1 MKLLSLLAHPRP
13 GSFCHAL
20 SDAVSSALAGAGH
33 VLVHHDLY
41 ADGFDPGLPADEAWT
56 SGSQAELA
64 LARSGDPRLQ
74 GHRRDI
80 AQAEGLLVVHPDWW
94 GMPPAILVGWLDRV
108 LVPGVAYRLER
119 GDGPPQG
126 LLRLHRALVLNTSDT
141 PPDREREVF
150 GDPLATIWGRC
161 VLPFCGVHALRRSM
175 FGPIAGSDPAQRAGW
190 LAAATATALATFAQ
204 PQSQA
209 SARCDDTRPPRMGA

>member
-41 ADGFDPGLPADEAWT
+41 ADGFDPVLPADEAWT

-119 GDGPPQG
+119 GDGTPQG
-126 LLRLHRALVLNTSDT
+126 LLRLRQALVLNTSDT
-141 PPDREREVF
+141 PPGRERDAF
-150 GDPLATIWGRC
+150 GDPLAAIWGRC
-161 VLPFCGVHALRRSM
+161 VLPFCGVNRHRRLM
-175 FGPIAGSDPAQRAGW
+175 FGPLAGSSAAQRALW
-190 LAAATATALATFAQ
+190 LEAAAEAAAGVFSENAH
-204 PQSQA
+204 PGRGAGASPGQA
-209 SARCDDTRPPRMGA
+209 PP